1 MPTLLRK
8 KRQAITQIIF
18 YSNHFSFLQI
28 AMAIY
33 SDIKQTH
40 SQDNA
45 VTHILRIS
53 TEKKW
58 SSFLMIFLLSYKTQS
73 EAKLIIS

>member
-53 TEKKW
+53 TEKKMV
-58 SSFLMIFLLSYKTQS
+58 FLFNDLPAFLQNS
-73 EAKLIIS
+73 I